1 MKKQDVLSNGC
12 CIKLRSLDLDK
23 DNTLEQP
30 FAIVPQ
36 ETPVSIEG
44 NVFTTELE
52 PTTFAVYK
60 FHEEISRTS

>member
-1 MKKQDVLSNGC
+1 MYCLMAVVSNFVRLIWIRIIHLSN
-12 CIKLRSLDLDK
+12 LL
-23 DNTLEQP
+23 
-30 FAIVPQ
+30 AIVPQ

-60 FHEEISRTS
+60 FTKK

>member
-1 MKKQDVLSNGC
+1 MYCLMAVVSNFVRL
-12 CIKLRSLDLDK
+12 IK

-60 FHEEISRTS
+60 FTKK

>member
-1 MKKQDVLSNGC
+1 MYFPTAVASNFV
-12 CIKLRSLDLDK
+12 RLDLDK

-30 FAIVPQ
+30 SAITPQ

-44 NVFTTELE
+44 NVFVTELE

-60 FHEEISRTS
+60 FKKK